1 MGLPR
6 MSVVTPEPDVPA
18 SIAGEN
24 GWSWKLCEA
33 GETRSGF
40 TSSWLFVPLRES
52 QLLSGALSQRL
63 CEAVNTGR
71 PQIKLNPNEA
81 PPLLIAELFFNVIV
95 IPGYAKSPKPIP
107 PFPYTSEL

>member
-63 CEAVNTGR
+63 CEAVRVGEPNTQPKTKDAR
-71 PQIKLNPNEA
+71 VFPA
-81 PPLLIAELFFNVIV
+81 SMLFFIV
-95 IPGYAKSPKPIP
+95 VLFVVNA
-107 PFPYTSEL
+107 